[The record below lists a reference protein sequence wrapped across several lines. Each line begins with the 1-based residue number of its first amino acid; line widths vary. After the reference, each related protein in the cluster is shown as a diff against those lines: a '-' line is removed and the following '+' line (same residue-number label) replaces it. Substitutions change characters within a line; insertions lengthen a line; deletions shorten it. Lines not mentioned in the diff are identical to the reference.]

1 MDIDQIKL
9 DIIEYGKQMKGTGL
23 VIGTWGNISFRHED
37 NIVITPSGIDYN
49 KLKSEDMIVCDMEG
63 KKLEG
68 TKKPSTELSTHIA
81 IYNKRNDVK
90 AIIHTH
96 SVYATAFAAA
106 RKNIPSVTE
115 DAAMILVGEIHCAKY
130 AFPGSEELATNVLEV
145 LFNQNAVLLA
155 NHGAIGMG
163 RTLEEAYLV
172 CKILEKSARVYLL
185 SMQVGIPKPLAI
197 EEVEKLH
204 NEFLNNYSKQ

>member
-37 NIVITPSGIDYN
+37 SIVITPSGIDYN

-115 DAAMILVGEIHCAKY
+115 DAAMILGGEIHCAKY